1 MADVARLCYLRPM
14 NAGASSDY
22 LSLIEEINSC
32 TLCALSQGRTNAVPG
47 EGNPQADIMFIG
59 EAPGVNED
67 RQGRPFVG
75 AAGTVL
81 DNMLAV
87 IGLDRSDVYICNMI
101 KCRPPENRDP
111 QPSEMDT
118 CRPYLD
124 RQIELIDPKVIVTL
138 GRHSFGKFFAGETIS
153 KARGR
158 PREWN
163 GRIVFPVYHPAA
175 TLHNP
180 RLKPVLEEDFRKL
193 PSLIGANSPSETTE
207 TETQPEDQG
216 TTPVTTQP
224 SQTQLGM
231 NFNSAGSDPAIPRE
245 TGAET
250 PKQSSQGELF

>member
-1 MADVARLCYLRPM
+1 M
-14 NAGASSDY
+14 NAGASNDY

-87 IGLDRSDVYICNMI
+87 IELDRSDVYICNMI
-101 KCRPPENRDP
+101 KCRPPDNRDP
-111 QPSEMDT
+111 QPCEMDT

-138 GRHSFGKFFAGETIS
+138 GRHSFGKFFAGETIG

-158 PREWN
+158 PREWQ
-163 GRIVFPVYHPAA
+163 GRTVFPVYHPAA

-193 PSLIGANSPSETTE
+193 PGLIGANLPQATAETEGQPEALGTTQVTEQPPQTQIGMNFDPAGPGAAGSGWDTTRETE
-207 TETQPEDQG
+207 TETQE
-216 TTPVTTQP
+216 QP
-224 SQTQLGM
+224 
-231 NFNSAGSDPAIPRE
+231 
-245 TGAET
+245 
-250 PKQSSQGELF
+250 SQGELF